1 VIADAEAKRRKYEQ
15 VTYEEDFLTVMSV
28 TRRVD
33 VLADA
38 GEVFR
43 FGRNE
48 IGNQNLHNWLERL
61 MSGTGV

>member
-1 VIADAEAKRRKYEQ
+1 
-15 VTYEEDFLTVMSV
+15 MSV
-28 TRRVD
+28 TSRVG

-48 IGNQNLHNWLERL
+48 VGNQNLHHWLNKL
-61 MSGTGV
+61 LNHGV

>member
-1 VIADAEAKRRKYEQ
+1 
-15 VTYEEDFLTVMSV
+15 MNV

-33 VLADA
+33 VLAEA

-48 IGNQNLHNWLERL
+48 IGNQNLHTWIDKLL
-61 MSGTGV
+61 AQSSTPQ

>member
-1 VIADAEAKRRKYEQ
+1 MIDI
-15 VTYEEDFLTVMSV
+15 

-48 IGNQNLHNWLERL
+48 VGNQNLHRWIATLVAETL
-61 MSGTGV
+61 QEGAPQ

>member
-1 VIADAEAKRRKYEQ
+1 MDI
-15 VTYEEDFLTVMSV
+15 

-48 IGNQNLHNWLERL
+48 VGNQNLHRWIATLVDET
-61 MSGTGV
+61 SQ

>member
-1 VIADAEAKRRKYEQ
+1 
-15 VTYEEDFLTVMSV
+15 
-28 TRRVD
+28 

-48 IGNQNLHNWLERL
+48 IGNQNLHNWLNELLAR
-61 MSGTGV
+61 

>member
-1 VIADAEAKRRKYEQ
+1 
-15 VTYEEDFLTVMSV
+15 MSV

-48 IGNQNLHNWLERL
+48 VGNQNLHNWIATAGRPRQ
-61 MSGTGV
+61 S

>member
-1 VIADAEAKRRKYEQ
+1 MRIYQGKPRQKYEQ
-15 VTYEEDFLTVMSV
+15 VTYEEDFITVMSV

-48 IGNQNLHNWLERL
+48 VGNQNLHTWLEKL
-61 MSGTGV
+61 LAT

>member
-1 VIADAEAKRRKYEQ
+1 
-15 VTYEEDFLTVMSV
+15 MSV

-48 IGNQNLHNWLERL
+48 IGNQNLHNWLEKLVSDTRKR
-61 MSGTGV
+61 V